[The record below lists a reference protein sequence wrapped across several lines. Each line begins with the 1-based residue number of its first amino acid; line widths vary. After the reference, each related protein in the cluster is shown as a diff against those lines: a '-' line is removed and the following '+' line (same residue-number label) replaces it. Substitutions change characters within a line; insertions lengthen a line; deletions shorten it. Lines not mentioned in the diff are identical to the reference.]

1 MSKCIDHPRMVFKGT
16 LTYEGHSVTFD
27 IKDDYVEVT
36 NRKEAMISVKKVDT
50 DKAILRL
57 TTEGWTLA
65 DDQAVNLTK
74 AQCDEV
80 LQNYVQMEGVKPSEL
95 KAIKDN

>member
-1 MSKCIDHPRMVFKGT
+1 MTDNT
-16 LTYEGHSVTFD
+16 TY
-27 IKDDYVEVT
+27 
-36 NRKEAMISVKKVDT
+36 KVV
-50 DKAILRL
+50 RL

-74 AQCDEV
+74 EQCDEFLRNQV
-80 LQNYVQMEGVKPSEL
+80 EYEGVPPHQL